1 MRLLTSGNDVH
12 TPVSAASIIPLA
24 TLNANTSYDVSFIGK
39 VNGADVTHSWSFTT
53 R

>member
-1 MRLLTSGNDVH
+1 MRLLTSGSDVH

-24 TLNANTSYDVSFIGK
+24 PLSANTSYDVSFIGK
-39 VNGADVTHSWSFTT
+39 VNGADITYNWSFST